1 MNKNSNS
8 QRGFSLIELLIAM
21 TVTIVIAGIAS
32 TLVAQSF
39 RMRTREDARSDAI
52 ADAHRA
58 LNIVSREIAN
68 SGFGL
73 PDNGIVTGDTGPSS
87 IRFRA
92 NLNAYTTEAG
102 ASSVRFRDPD
112 EDIKYSMYHDD
123 AADRHY
129 LVRYDVT
136 RPDREGITVLANRL
150 DTFSLTYYD
159 MDGNTVDVLANTTN
173 VSLVW
178 KVMIE
183 VGVTLPAIGVAGSA
197 GLPTDAT
204 VDSPFGSRIKKRQSD
219 HLLTRLGTSQMTR
232 QTKRISDRHG
242 EKGAALVIS
251 YPDRNVA
258 AGGCRN
264 RDFHN
269 RHVCHY
275 VDRGAQ
281 RSCRRIMARRA
292 DWKTR

>member
-1 MNKNSNS
+1 MTSQNS

-21 TVTIVIAGIAS
+21 TVTIVIAGVAA
-32 TLVAQSF
+32 TLVAQSL

-52 ADAHRA
+52 ADAQRA

-73 PDNGIVTGDTGPSS
+73 PDNGLVTGDTGPSS

-102 ASSVRFRDPD
+102 AGVVSDPD

-123 AADRHY
+123 ASDRHY

-159 MDGNTVDVLANTTN
+159 MDGNIVDVVTNTGN
-173 VSLVW
+173 VILVW
-178 KVMIE
+178 KVMVE
-183 VGVTLPAIGVAGSA
+183 VGVTLPAIGAPGSTGYQPERPLNLRSEVVLRNA
-197 GLPTDAT
+197 
-204 VDSPFGSRIKKRQSD
+204 
-219 HLLTRLGTSQMTR
+219 SQIT
-232 QTKRISDRHG
+232 
-242 EKGAALVIS
+242 
-251 YPDRNVA
+251 Y
-258 AGGCRN
+258 
-264 RDFHN
+264 
-269 RHVCHY
+269 
-275 VDRGAQ
+275 
-281 RSCRRIMARRA
+281 
-292 DWKTR
+292 